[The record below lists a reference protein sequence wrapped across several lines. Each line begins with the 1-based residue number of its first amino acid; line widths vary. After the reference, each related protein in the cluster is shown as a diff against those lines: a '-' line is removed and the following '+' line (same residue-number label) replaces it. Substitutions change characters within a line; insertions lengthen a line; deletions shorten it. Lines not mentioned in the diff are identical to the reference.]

1 MSAPADS
8 MSMRDAL
15 YEAPGPKTK
24 RHILVGTIISS
35 VVLVA
40 IVAWVVM
47 RLYRQGQFSSKYWS
61 FFGKWTTWRFLLEGF
76 AGTMEV
82 ALTAGAIALVLG
94 VLFMLGR
101 ISKNKAVST
110 IFRVIINFFR
120 GIPSLLLIYFF
131 FLVLPGY
138 GLKIPS
144 FWMLAIPISLTASG
158 VLAEVFRAG
167 VNAVPKGQVEAAL
180 SIGLTNGQVMR
191 KIVLP
196 QAIRYVIPSLISQL
210 VVVVK
215 DTSVAY
221 VVSFP
226 DILQN
231 GRVLISN
238 YDALVSVYF
247 VVAVIYVLI
256 NYAINQASIYVA
268 RRSGTKIIARTEENP
283 V

>member
-180 SIGLTNGQVMR
+180 SIGLTDGQVMR

>member
-24 RHILVGTIISS
+24 RHVLVGTIISS

-138 GLKIPS
+138 GFKIPS

-180 SIGLTNGQVMR
+180 SIGLTDGQVMR

-196 QAIRYVIPSLISQL
+196 EAIRYVIPSLISQL

>member
-24 RHILVGTIISS
+24 RHVLVGTIISS

-40 IVAWVVM
+40 IIAWVVM

-101 ISKNKAVST
+101 ISKNKVVST

-180 SIGLTNGQVMR
+180 SIGLTDGQVMR

>member
-1 MSAPADS
+1 
-8 MSMRDAL
+8 
-15 YEAPGPKTK
+15 
-24 RHILVGTIISS
+24 
-35 VVLVA
+35 
-40 IVAWVVM
+40 
-47 RLYRQGQFSSKYWS
+47 
-61 FFGKWTTWRFLLEGF
+61 
-76 AGTMEV
+76 
-82 ALTAGAIALVLG
+82 
-94 VLFMLGR
+94 
-101 ISKNKAVST
+101 
-110 IFRVIINFFR
+110 
-120 GIPSLLLIYFF
+120 
-131 FLVLPGY
+131 
-138 GLKIPS
+138 
-144 FWMLAIPISLTASG
+144 
-158 VLAEVFRAG
+158 
-167 VNAVPKGQVEAAL
+167 
-180 SIGLTNGQVMR
+180 MR